1 MLKCPQLRETGRMGM
16 VRQGDGYA
24 MVLALAALMP
34 AAASAQVV
42 GTDAGSASAEV
53 LASSVYTDNFYYD
66 TADEPQADTI
76 GFVVVPR
83 AGYKTT
89 KGRLDL
95 LARIEGEVATFD
107 LPGSADDYEDAR
119 IGLNSSWLATRRG
132 RLDLRAGFDRSHDP
146 FGINRTE
153 DATVRDAELDI
164 WHSLQA
170 GALFHYGA
178 PEATLNT
185 EVGVSAL
192 QKSYQTNEA
201 ATRFL
206 DYTSTAF
213 SYTVF
218 YNLSPKT
225 ATLFDFVRTN
235 VQFDESFGAL
245 DARDGD
251 EYRLRTGLR
260 WLASGKT
267 SGDLRVGVF
276 RREFDNSPV
285 AEEGLDWQLGLQWAP
300 RARTLL
306 ELEGARGS
314 QESYRIDT
322 RVNITRSVTLRWKQ
336 YWGARAS
343 SQLSAGHATTDFIGL
358 GRKDTA
364 YNVRLGLDYMLSRS
378 LSAVASAET
387 YSRTS
392 NDSTSEFDRLS
403 AFAGVRLVY

>member
-1 MLKCPQLRETGRMGM
+1 M
-16 VRQGDGYA
+16 VRRGVWHA
-24 MVLALAALMP
+24 MVMAALLP
-34 AAASAQVV
+34 AVANAQVDV
-42 GTDAGSASAEV
+42 DSGRASAEV
-53 LASSVYTDNFYYD
+53 LASGVYTDNFYYD
-66 TADEPQADTI
+66 TNNEPQEAAY
-76 GFVVVPR
+76 GALVAPR
-83 AGYKTT
+83 ATYKAT

-95 LARIEGEVATFD
+95 MASASGEFATFNT
-107 LPGSADDYEDAR
+107 PGGMDDYEDAR
-119 IGLNSSWLATRRG
+119 LGFNTSWLATNRG

-153 DATVRDAELDI
+153 DATVQDQELDI

-178 PEATLNT
+178 PEAVLNT
-185 EVGVSAL
+185 EVGVSVL

-206 DYTSTAF
+206 DFTS
-213 SYTVF
+213 SSLHYTVF
-218 YNLSPKT
+218 YNFSPKT

-235 VQFDESFGAL
+235 IHFDESFGPL

-251 EYRLRTGLR
+251 EYRLRTGVR

-276 RREFDNSPV
+276 RREFEDSSA
-285 AEEGLDWQLGLQWAP
+285 AEEGLDWQVALQWAP

-306 ELEGARGS
+306 ELEGTRGS

-322 RVNITRSVTLRWKQ
+322 RVNITRSATLRWKQ

-343 SQLSAGHATTDFIGL
+343 SQVSAGQVETEFIGL

-364 YNVRLGLDYMLSRS
+364 YNVRLGLEYMLSRS

-387 YSRTS
+387 FSRTS
-392 NDSTSEFDRLS
+392 NEPDSEFDRLS
-403 AFAGVRLVY
+403 AFAGVRLAY

>member
-1 MLKCPQLRETGRMGM
+1 MLKCPQLRETGRMVM

-24 MVLALAALMP
+24 MVLTLAALVP
-34 AAASAQVV
+34 ATASAQIDVDS
-42 GTDAGSASAEV
+42 GRATAEV
-53 LASSVYTDNFYYD
+53 SASSVYTDNFYYD
-66 TADEPQADTI
+66 TANEPQMDAI
-76 GFVVVPR
+76 GVVVSPR
-83 AGYKTT
+83 AGYKAT

-95 LARIEGEVATFD
+95 LARIEGELATFD
-107 LPGSADDYEDAR
+107 LPGSSDDYEDAR
-119 IGLNSSWLATRRG
+119 VGLNSSWLATNRG
-132 RLDLRAGFDRSHDP
+132 RLDLRAGFERSHDP

-153 DATVRDAELDI
+153 DATVRDRELDI

-185 EVGVSAL
+185 EVGLSVV
-192 QKSYQTNEA
+192 QKAYQTNEA

-206 DYTSTAF
+206 DFTSTAF

-235 VQFDESFGAL
+235 IQFEEPFGVL

-285 AEEGLDWQLGLQWAP
+285 AEQGLDWQLGLQWAP

-314 QESYRIDT
+314 QESYRADT
-322 RVNITRSVTLRWKQ
+322 RVNITRSATLRWKQ

-343 SQLSAGHATTDFIGL
+343 SQLSAGHATTEFIGL

-403 AFAGVRLVY
+403 AFAGVRLAY